1 MQTVQWGVSLLERKS
16 NTTHEGLIVVASSM
30 EVAPDTRNGPRDSSC
45 FLLEDVTG
53 SELCGEEPRS
63 WKSVN
68 CAFSCG
74 VEFLIGVH
82 LPVVHAVNRERL
94 KATSL
99 LFVYGRKGSAK
110 SVPWGRRVVDRH
122 GTIHLSSFLEVH
134 INCEL
139 FDCLS
144 CSTLGGSGW

>member
-1 MQTVQWGVSLLERKS
+1 MSL
-16 NTTHEGLIVVASSM
+16 VVRYV
-30 EVAPDTRNGPRDSSC
+30 EKNLVAG
-45 FLLEDVTG
+45 
-53 SELCGEEPRS
+53 
-63 WKSVN
+63 KSVN

-82 LPVVHAVNRERL
+82 LLVVHAVNRERL
-94 KATSL
+94 KATSS

-110 SVPWGRRVVDRH
+110 SVPWGMRVVDRH

-139 FDCLS
+139 FDCAS
-144 CSTLGGSGW
+144 CSSLGGSRW